1 MHPEL
6 VWTHVPT
13 CLAYTDRIQ
22 SDSFFLTMQQNYKH
36 ILQLLCRSVFAGICI
51 AIAGWGFLANKT
63 IGMFL
68 FIFGLATVVS
78 YQAKL
83 FTGMAGYVAT
93 RRDLLELVL
102 YIFPGNL
109 IGCLLVALMTR
120 FTPLP
125 IHDAATALL
134 QSRLAT
140 GPIGCGVLAIGCGIL
155 MTSAV
160 NFAKKGKEFGHW
172 VPLLFA
178 VPLFIHCGFPHCIA
192 DAFCYLTASEF
203 ILENPYVLVCYA
215 ASVLGNFIGCNIPR
229 IFVWDGDKNG

>member
-1 MHPEL
+1 MMQRDFK
-6 VWTHVPT
+6 PT
-13 CLAYTDRIQ
+13 FQL
-22 SDSFFLTMQQNYKH
+22 
-36 ILQLLCRSVFAGICI
+36 ILRSIFAGICI
-51 AIAGWGFLANKT
+51 GIAGWGFLANKT

-83 FTGMAGYVAT
+83 FTGMAGYVGSKK
-93 RRDLLELVL
+93 DFLELVL

-109 IGCLLVALMTR
+109 IGCLLIALMTN
-120 FTPLP
+120 FTSLP
-125 IHDAATALL
+125 IHEAASSVL
-134 QSRLAT
+134 QSRLST
-140 GPIGCGVLAIGCGIL
+140 GPLGCGMLAIGCGIL

-192 DAFCYLTASEF
+192 DAFYYLTAF
-203 ILENPYVLVCYA
+203 DYIIDNPSVLACYA
-215 ASVLGNFIGCNIPR
+215 ASVLGNFVGCNIPR
-229 IFVWDGDKNG
+229 IFVRENQ